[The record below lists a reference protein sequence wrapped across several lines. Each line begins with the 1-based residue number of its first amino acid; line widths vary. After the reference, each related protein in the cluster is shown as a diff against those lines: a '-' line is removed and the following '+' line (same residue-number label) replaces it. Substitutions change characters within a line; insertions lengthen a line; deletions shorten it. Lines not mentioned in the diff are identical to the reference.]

1 MHIKN
6 TIGYTLVAQY
16 FKSNHQKPFTF
27 QQMAWEAICKGES
40 GLVNAPT
47 GMGKTFAIFLGA
59 IIQFVNQHPD
69 DFHTKNNNELQ
80 LLWITPL
87 KALVKDLARAMENT
101 LEALQIPWQVGIR
114 TGDTTTQE
122 RLQQKK
128 QLPEILL
135 ITPES
140 IHLLLSHAQHTQ
152 YFKSLQIITVDEWHE
167 LLGNKRGVQVE
178 LALSRLVALSYMQSN
193 NHLTKNLS
201 IWGISA
207 TIGNLEEAKNVL
219 LQPLKQAGIIIQ
231 AQQTK
236 KIHIHAIIPDEVER
250 YPWAGHLGLKL
261 VHKIIPIIE
270 QSNSTLIFINTRGM
284 TEIWY
289 QAILETAPHLS
300 GAIAIH
306 HGSIEKEL
314 RAWVEEALH
323 QQKLKAVV
331 CTASLDLGV
340 DFKPVDTV
348 IQIGS
353 PKGIA
358 RFMQRAG
365 RSGHQPGATAHI
377 YFLPAHSLELA
388 ELAAL
393 RQCIHKNILETKPP
407 LQLCYDVL
415 VQYLCTIAIGAGFY
429 SNELFNEIKKTYCYQ
444 QLSID
449 EWNNILLY
457 LTNGGNAFHEYDAF
471 KKLEQEEDG
480 RYVIK
485 NRKIAMQH
493 RMHIGTIVSD
503 AMLKVK
509 WMHGSYLGVIEEWFI
524 NRLKIGDSFVLAGK
538 NVMLAMI
545 KDMTV
550 WVKKSTATNTIIPS
564 WMGGRM
570 SLSAN
575 LGEQLRQTCSVALAG
590 NSEEMKALLP
600 LFELQQHL
608 SVIPK
613 IQEILVE
620 LIQEKKGFHILVYP
634 FEGRLVHEA
643 MSALMAYR
651 LSKIKPISFSI
662 AMNDYGFEL
671 FCDEPIELT
680 EHTFKA
686 LFSTNHLLIDLQKS
700 VNASEMAAGAFRDI
714 AVIGGLIFQGYPGQN
729 KKTKHL
735 QASASLLF
743 KVLNEYDTH
752 NVLLQQAYK
761 EVFEKQMEEVRLRM
775 ALQRIQQ
782 SRIIITN
789 PKQFTPFSF
798 PIIAG
803 GLNRNHLS
811 SEKLEDRIKKI
822 QQQLLQ

>member
-1 MHIKN
+1 MRKKES
-6 TIGYTLVAQY
+6 IGYALITAY
-16 FKSNHQKPFTF
+16 FKKNQLKPFLF
-27 QQMAWEAICKGES
+27 QEETWNAIQNGES

-47 GMGKTFAIFLGA
+47 GMGKTYAVFLGA
-59 IIQFVNQHPD
+59 LIQFIDQNPNN
-69 DFHTKNNNELQ
+69 FNTKYNSGLQ

-87 KALVKDLARAMENT
+87 KALVKDLSRAMEKT
-101 LEALQIPWQVGIR
+101 LLELNIPWKVGIR
-114 TGDTTTQE
+114 TGDTTAQE
-122 RLQQKK
+122 RLLQNK

-140 IHLLLSHAQHTQ
+140 LHLMLSHTQHKE
-152 YFKSLQIITVDEWHE
+152 YFNTLKIIAVDEWHE

-178 LALSRLVALSYMQSN
+178 LALSRLI
-193 NHLTKNLS
+193 HLQHLNTINTTKNQLI

-219 LQPLKQAGIIIQ
+219 LHPLQQKGKIIQ
-231 AQQTK
+231 AALHK
-236 KIHIHAIIPDEVER
+236 KIKIHPIIPDEVER

-270 QSNSTLIFINTRGM
+270 ENQSTLIFINTRGM

-289 QAILETAPHLS
+289 QAILEVAPHLS

-306 HGSIEKEL
+306 HGSIEKDL
-314 RAWVEEALH
+314 RMWVEEALH

-348 IQIGS
+348 IQVGS

-365 RSGHQPGATAHI
+365 RSGHQPNATAQI
-377 YFLPAHSLELA
+377 YFLPTHSLELA

-393 RQCIHKNILETKPP
+393 RQCIEKNILETKPP
-407 LQLCYDVL
+407 LLLCYDVL
-415 VQYLCTIAIGAGFY
+415 VQYMCTLAIGAGFY
-429 SNELFNEIKKTYCYQ
+429 ADELLNEIKKTHCYHHI
-444 QLSID
+444 SID

-457 LTNGGNAFHEYDAF
+457 LTNGGKAFHEYESF
-471 KKLEQEEDG
+471 KKLEQQEDG
-480 RYVIK
+480 KYVIK
-485 NRKIAMQH
+485 SKKIAMQH
-493 RMHIGTIVSD
+493 RMHIGTIVGD

-509 WMHGSYLGVIEEWFI
+509 WLHGGHLGVIEEWFI

-538 NVMLAMI
+538 NVMLSMI

-550 WVKKSTATNTIIPS
+550 WVKKSVATNTAIPS

-575 LGEQLRQTCSVALAG
+575 LGEQLRQVFSEALQNNTDEMVALR
-590 NSEEMKALLP
+590 P
-600 LFELQQHL
+600 LFELQQTL
-608 SVIPK
+608 STIPLSN
-613 IQEILVE
+613 EILVE
-620 LIQEKKGFHILVYP
+620 IIAEKKGFHILVYP

-651 LSKIKPISFSI
+651 LSKLQPVSFSI

-680 EHTFKA
+680 EQSFKT
-686 LFSTNHLLIDLQKS
+686 LLTTHHLLRDLQLS
-700 VNASEMAAGAFRDI
+700 LNASEMAARAFREI

-743 KVLNEYDTH
+743 KVLNEYDNE
-752 NVLLQQAYK
+752 NVLLQQSYK

-782 SRIIITN
+782 SKIIIN
-789 PKQFTPFSF
+789 YPQQFTPFSF
-798 PIIAG
+798 PIIAD

-822 QQQLLQ
+822 QQQLLR